1 MTKNRMLAALGA
13 LALLLGLTACGADG
27 AGQDTPGA
35 PETPQATAPAL
46 RYTNGLFG
54 YTLDMP
60 EGWAG
65 HYAAQEFAGE
75 ATVSSTDNGEF
86 GGMLFTIE
94 WAAGEDWHGAWQ
106 DGEDAPFSVRFLAE
120 QDGLVLYAR
129 FPSDI
134 QYDPGDA
141 EKTEIYGKMRGETD
155 AVLDTFAR
163 AGEAFPEIRTGGII
177 QAGEDEMVLEDG
189 AGYPTA
195 GNLTAYVNGED
206 VKSELTYDELRAQP
220 GLYEGRT
227 FQIFIK
233 DGAVAL
239 LNEIQE

>member
-13 LALLLGLTACGADG
+13 LALLLILTACGADG
-27 AGQDTPGA
+27 AGRATPGA

-65 HYAAQEFAGE
+65 HYAAQEYVSE
-75 ATVSSTDNGEF
+75 LTVSNTDNGEF

-141 EKTEIYGKMRGETD
+141 EKTEIY

-163 AGEAFPEIRTGGII
+163 TGTAFPEIRTGGII
-177 QAGEDEMVLEDG
+177 QAGEDEIVLEDG

>member
-1 MTKNRMLAALGA
+1 MSKRIIGVLGA
-13 LALLLGLTACGADG
+13 LALLLILTACGADG
-27 AGQDTPGA
+27 AGRATPGA
-35 PETPQATAPAL
+35 PETPQATTASAP
-46 RYTNGLFG
+46 RYANGLFD

-60 EGWAG
+60 EAWAG
-65 HYAAQEFAGE
+65 HYAVQEFAGE
-75 ATVSSTDNGEF
+75 AAVSNTDNGEF

-106 DGEDAPFSVRFLAE
+106 DGEDAPFPVRFLAE

-129 FPSDI
+129 FPSDV

-141 EKTEIYGKMRGETD
+141 EKAEIYERMRGEAD
-155 AVLDTFAR
+155 SVLDTFAR
-163 AGEAFPEIRTGGII
+163 AGEAFPEIRTGGVIR
-177 QAGEDEMVLEDG
+177 AGEDEIVLEDG
-189 AGYPTA
+189 AGYPPA

-206 VKSELTYDELRAQP
+206 IKSELTYDALRAQP
-220 GLYEGRT
+220 GLYEGRS

>member
-1 MTKNRMLAALGA
+1 MSKRIIGVLGA
-13 LALLLGLTACGADG
+13 LALLLTLTACGADG
-27 AGQDTPGA
+27 AGRATPGA
-35 PETPQATAPAL
+35 PETPQATAPAP
-46 RYTNGLFG
+46 RYANGLFG

-60 EGWAG
+60 EAWAG
-65 HYAAQEFAGE
+65 HYAVQEFAGE
-75 ATVSSTDNGEF
+75 AAVSNTDNGEF

-106 DGEDAPFSVRFLAE
+106 DGEDAPFPVRFLAE

-129 FPSDI
+129 FPSDV
-134 QYDPGDA
+134 QFDPGDA
-141 EKTEIYGKMRGETD
+141 EKAEIYERMRGEAD
-155 AVLDTFAR
+155 SVLDTFAR
-163 AGEAFPEIRTGGII
+163 AGEAFPEIRTGGVIR
-177 QAGEDEMVLEDG
+177 AGEDEIVLEDG
-189 AGYPTA
+189 AGYPPA

-206 VKSELTYDELRAQP
+206 MKSEVTYDALRAQP